1 MLIKFGKLIETFN
14 EAIKDV
20 KCKQMKLNIS
30 AIPFNVE
37 PVDIPDNLQHIII
50 PLQTNDELQARYNSF
65 PLFEF
70 YKCSARIMKLPL

>member
-50 PLQTNDELQARYNSF
+50 PLQTN
-65 PLFEF
+65 
-70 YKCSARIMKLPL
+70 